1 MLRRMSANRRALIR
15 KLENTDAF
23 PMIALQ
29 AIREL
34 RKDLDAVEAEAIIRA
49 RELGASFEDIAEA
62 MEITRQG
69 VAYKLKAVV
78 GESHDDPVD
87 ETEDI
92 VDIRG
97 SEADAQAPRQDL

>member
-1 MLRRMSANRRALIR
+1 MLRRMSASRRALIR
-15 KLENTDAF
+15 KLENIDAF

-69 VAYKLKAVV
+69 VAYKLKALV
-78 GESHDDPVD
+78 GESRDDPVD
-87 ETEDI
+87 QTEDI

-97 SEADAQAPRQDL
+97 SEADAQAPRQDP

>member
-1 MLRRMSANRRALIR
+1 MLRRMSASRRALIR
-15 KLENTDAF
+15 KLENIDAF

-69 VAYKLKAVV
+69 VAYRLKALA

-87 ETEDI
+87 QTEEI

-97 SEADAQAPRQDL
+97 SEADAQAPRQDP